1 MTQKL
6 PVPHPIRAAAVQLAV
21 TNDVVANLAT
31 CCRLIDEAAQQRP
44 HIVTLPE
51 FCNHLAWYE
60 DRDHSYAVALEL
72 DGPFLRTIGVKA
84 AEHRLYLSLNCTV
97 RRPEKKVTG
106 TNLLFGPDGRLLAQA
121 DKQVLMGNENNF
133 LEPAGQSCEIIHLP
147 WGRVGLYCCMDGVI
161 FETARGLAVRGAQ
174 LLLNSLNSFAKDEG
188 SLHIPVRAAENKVF
202 VVAANKVGPL
212 VPPEMLA
219 VVAARLQIA
228 PEQLHG
234 AGHSQIVAPDGTVLA
249 AAPASGEAIIWADL
263 DLTQADDKLR
273 PDGTDIMQT
282 RRPSLYQP
290 FRQPPQ
296 PRQKPTGAEEVMAAV
311 AESYSVLRI
320 AYSVDDATQHAIRT
334 MQLIVLPELAF
345 VPEGRVTDP
354 AQAAEQAAE
363 GVAQTQALLS
373 GTETVIATT
382 IVELMEDRRR
392 KTEDGGIASVVR
404 RPSSVQH
411 TAVLISHK
419 GIILRQPQLHA
430 CGRHPW
436 VTALGEELVTL
447 DLPWGRLGL
456 VAGNDAI
463 YPETFRLL
471 ALQDVEVTAV
481 STQILEAWEA
491 SLGLL
496 ERAAENRLNLV
507 VGSRRDGMVLAAD
520 PDFTLW
526 TPWQKRPF
534 DGNINYPIVTRATA
548 PGLTCAPIYPAASA
562 NRTISQKTNVVESR
576 PWWLAETLL

>member
-1 MTQKL
+1 MTNS
-6 PVPHPIRAAAVQLAV
+6 PNHPIRAAAVQLAV
-21 TNDVVANLAT
+21 TNDVAANLAT
-31 CCRLIDEAAQQRP
+31 CCRLIDEAAQRRP

-51 FCNHLAWYE
+51 FCNHLAWYD
-60 DRDHSYAVALEL
+60 DRDHSYAVALDL
-72 DGPFLRTIGVKA
+72 DGDFLQAIGAKA
-84 AEHRLYLSLNCTV
+84 AEHQLYLSLNCTV
-97 RRPEKKVTG
+97 RRPERKVTG

-133 LEPAGQSCEIIHLP
+133 LEPAGQTCEIIHLP

-188 SLHIPVRAAENKVF
+188 SLHIPVRAAENKLF
-202 VVAANKVGPL
+202 VVAANKVGAL

-219 VVAARLQIA
+219 AVAARLQIA

-249 AAPASGEAIIWADL
+249 QAPSSGEAIIWADI
-263 DLTQADDKLR
+263 DLAQADDKIR

-282 RRPSLYQP
+282 RRPSLYQS

-296 PRQKPTGAEEVMAAV
+296 PRQKPPGAEEVMAAV

-320 AYSVDDATQHAIRT
+320 AYSVDDDTQYAIRNT
-334 MQLIVLPELAF
+334 SLIVLPELAF
-345 VPEGRVTDP
+345 LPGGRVEDTAVA
-354 AQAAEQAAE
+354 AQQSAE
-363 GVAQTQALLS
+363 GVAQIQALLHGS
-373 GTETVIATT
+373 ETVIATT
-382 IVELMEDRRR
+382 IVE
-392 KTEDGGIASVVR
+392 TTT
-404 RPSSVQH
+404 PSSFLIHNSSFQH
-411 TAVLISHK
+411 TAVLISSK

-430 CGRHPW
+430 SGRHPW
-436 VTALGEELVTL
+436 VTALGGGVVTL
-447 DLPWGRLGL
+447 DLPWGRIGL

-471 ALQDVEVTAV
+471 ALQDVEVAAV

-507 VGSRRDGMVLAAD
+507 VGSRREGLILAAD

-534 DGNINYPIVTRATA
+534 DGNINYPIVTRATG
-548 PGLTCAPIYPAASA
+548 PGLTYAPIYPAATA
-562 NRTISQKTNVVESR
+562 NRTISQQTNVVESR
-576 PWWLAETLL
+576 PWWLADALL